1 MLTLNETRRLLMDRR
16 LQVVAQATGIH
27 YNTLKK
33 IRDDDQANPT
43 YVVIKLLSD
52 YLEGKQDAT

>member
-43 YVVIKLLSD
+43 YAVIKLLSD
-52 YLEGKQDAT
+52 YLEGKQDAA